1 MTTSTSTPTHPVGS
15 SGTWLRRAGV
25 PEEYA
30 DVPNVIA
37 IFVRTAWI
45 LHRDAFIESAAE
57 GNTTYVTSR
66 ILVALLSNVEPDAI
80 IRALSKG
87 DGNLDTILN

>member
-1 MTTSTSTPTHPVGS
+1 MNTYTPVHPIGS
-15 SGTWLRRAGV
+15 AGAWLRKAGV
-25 PEEYA
+25 SDEAA

-37 IFVRTAWI
+37 IFVRTNWI
-45 LHRDAFIESAAE
+45 LHRDAFVKSASK
-57 GNTTYVTSR
+57 GNTTYSPSL
-66 ILVALLSNVEPDAI
+66 ILTALLSNVEPDAI